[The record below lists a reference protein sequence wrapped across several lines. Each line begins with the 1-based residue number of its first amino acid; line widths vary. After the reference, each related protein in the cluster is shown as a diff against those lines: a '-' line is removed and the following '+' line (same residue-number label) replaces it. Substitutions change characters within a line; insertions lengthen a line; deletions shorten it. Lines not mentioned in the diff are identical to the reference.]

1 MRSRRAATVLIGM
14 AALGGFAC
22 ASSPDAGGVAPTP
35 EFVRP
40 QGSWTAEEL
49 HRDLIHC
56 LDEAHAAV
64 LAELGSSRAARAS
77 VRRAMRDRTSEC
89 MAAAGWVG
97 RGAPQG

>member
-1 MRSRRAATVLIGM
+1 M
-14 AALGGFAC
+14 AALGGIAC
-22 ASSPDAGGVAPTP
+22 ASTPDEESVGATP

-40 QGSWTAEEL
+40 QGAWTAEEL

-64 LAELGSSRAARAS
+64 LAELGDSRAAGAR
-77 VRRAMRDRTSEC
+77 VRRKMRDRTSEC
-89 MAAAGWVG
+89 MAAAGWVD

>member
-1 MRSRRAATVLIGM
+1 MRSRLAAALWIGM

-22 ASSPDAGGVAPTP
+22 ASSPDEGGVGTTP

-40 QGSWTAEEL
+40 QGAWTAEEL

-56 LDEAHAAV
+56 LDEAHASV
-64 LAELGSSRAARAS
+64 LAELGGSRAARAS
-77 VRRAMRDRTSEC
+77 VRREMRNRTSEC